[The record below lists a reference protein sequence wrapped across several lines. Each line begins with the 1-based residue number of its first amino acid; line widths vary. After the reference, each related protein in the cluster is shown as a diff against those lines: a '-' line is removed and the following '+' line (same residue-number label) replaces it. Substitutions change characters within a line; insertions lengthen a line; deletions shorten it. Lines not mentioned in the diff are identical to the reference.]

1 MPTNLSEQAILS
13 GFKESAL
20 IKNILEKKPL
30 ETFVA
35 ENRTKAFVKIAQFL
49 TDGPQ
54 FLAALKTLEQEMTAE
69 FMSRIARG
77 SKEDYQE
84 GMSDLLGNGDKSEMF
99 AHRRANKYE
108 LDMDPTRHLLTQ
120 VLNTF
125 LSLEGFTNFEK
136 NSDGLIFGP
145 SAYGN
150 IEHAFGEQIQQG
162 RIVKDYVGLDH
173 GEFTHMI
180 QWYCVAK
187 QKVFLGLPG
196 LGYQEAVKLFKV
208 SGIFWG
214 QVFDLNQAVGE
225 DDFRRP
231 ENLYPWLCDPARAM
245 EYPLLNG
252 FLVSRRKRLDNTA
265 YTPSRMKLILAKK
278 FGGNPPSSQ
287 YLTMSKEQCDLE
299 FARNPESVRTLVTQF
314 VTTDKKNRNNKV
326 LGGNWQ
332 ALPRV
337 EKS

>member
-1 MPTNLSEQAILS
+1 MPTNLSDETIVN
-13 GFKESAL
+13 GFKESTL
-20 IKNILEKKPL
+20 IKNILAKKAP
-30 ETFVA
+30 EAFVA
-35 ENRTKAFVKIAQFL
+35 ELRTKAFIKISKFL
-49 TDGPQ
+49 TDGPE
-54 FLAALKTLEQEMTAE
+54 FLAALKVLEQEMTAE

-84 GMSDLLGNGDKSEMF
+84 GMKDLLSGGDKSGMF

-108 LDMDPTRHLLTQ
+108 LDHDPTRHLLTQ
-120 VLNTF
+120 VLNTS
-125 LSLEGFTNFEK
+125 LELEGFTNFEK
-136 NSDGLIFGP
+136 NSEGLIFGP

-180 QWYCVAK
+180 QWYCVGK
-187 QKVFLGLPG
+187 QKVFLDLPN
-196 LGYQEAVKLFKV
+196 LGFGETVNLFKV

-214 QVFDLNQAVGE
+214 QVFDLNQAAGE
-225 DDFRRP
+225 EDFRKP
-231 ENLYPWLCDPARAM
+231 EKLYPWLCDPVRAI

-252 FLVSRRKRLDNTA
+252 FLVSRRQRLDNTA

-278 FGGNPPSSQ
+278 FGGNLPPSQ
-287 YLTMSKEQCDLE
+287 YLTMTKLQCDQE
-299 FARNPESVRTLVTQF
+299 FAKNPESVKLRVEEF
-314 VTTDKKNRNNKV
+314 VALDKKNRNNKV

-337 EKS
+337 EK